1 MPVENHSASTVRE
14 ISEVTPAIFHEQI
27 LPEARPVVFRG
38 LVADWPATRAGRA
51 SPTALADYLKRFDRG
66 PAVGA
71 VFGPPRIRGRFF
83 YNDDLSGFNFR
94 QGSVRVSAALDL
106 LLEYASEETPSS
118 LAIQS
123 IPVRDT
129 LPGFET
135 ENRLPLLHQG
145 VEPRV
150 WIGNAVTVAA
160 HHDPSENIACVVAG
174 RRRFTLF
181 PPDQISN
188 LYMGPFDPTPAGATI
203 SMVDFDAPDL
213 ERYPL
218 FAEAMTH
225 AMVVDMEPGDALYIP
240 YMWWH
245 HVRSTERMNMLVNYW
260 WNSPEQGRG
269 RPTDAMMHAI
279 LAIRDMPAPHR
290 DAWRALF
297 DHYVFEEAGPAGAH
311 IPPARRGA
319 LGVLDVPAVRMI
331 QAALARAMGRP

>member
-1 MPVENHSASTVRE
+1 VAFENQSCSTVRE
-14 ISEVTPAIFHEQI
+14 VTQVTPAMFHDQI
-27 LPEARPVVFRG
+27 LAEARPVVFRG
-38 LVADWPATRAGRA
+38 LTADWPVTRAGRA
-51 SPTALADYLKRFDRG
+51 SPHALADYLKRFDRG
-66 PAVGA
+66 ASVGA
-71 VFGPPRIRGRFF
+71 MFGSPSIGGRFF
-83 YNDDLSGFNFR
+83 YNHDLSGFNFR
-94 QGSVRVSAALDL
+94 NGSVRLSAALDL
-106 LLEYASEETPSS
+106 LLDYAREETPSS

-123 IPVRDT
+123 VPVREA
-129 LPGFET
+129 LPGFEA
-135 ENRLPLLHQG
+135 ENRLPLLHQ

-213 ERYPL
+213 NLYPR
-218 FAEAMTH
+218 FAEAMRH

-260 WNSPEQGRG
+260 WTPPDQGRG

-297 DHYVFEEAGPAGAH
+297 NHYVFEDAGPAGAH
-311 IPPARRGA
+311 LPPARRGA
-319 LGVLDVPAVRMI
+319 LGVLDASAVRMI
-331 QAALARAMGRP
+331 RVALARLMGRP

>member
-1 MPVENHSASTVRE
+1 MPVENQPRSTVRE
-14 ISEVTPAIFHEQI
+14 MTHVTPAIFHDQI
-27 LPEARPVVFRG
+27 LAEARPAVFRG
-38 LVADWPATRAGRA
+38 LIADWPATRAGRA
-51 SPTALADYLKRFDRG
+51 SPEILTDYLKRFDRG
-66 PAVGA
+66 ASVAAVLGSP
-71 VFGPPRIRGRFF
+71 GIGGRFF

-94 QGSVRVSAALDL
+94 HGSVRLSAALDL
-106 LLEYASEETPSS
+106 LLDYSREETPSS

-123 IPVRDT
+123 APVREN
-129 LPGFET
+129 LPGFEA
-135 ENRLPLLHQG
+135 ENRMPLLHPA
-145 VEPRV
+145 VEPRI

-218 FAEAMTH
+218 FAEAMKH

-245 HVRSTERMNMLVNYW
+245 HVRSIERLNMLVNYW
-260 WNSPEQGRG
+260 WTPPDQGRG

-279 LAIRDMPAPHR
+279 LAVRDMPAPHR

-297 DHYVFEEAGPAGAH
+297 NHYVFEDAGPAGAH
-311 IPPARRGA
+311 LPPARRGA
-319 LGVLDVPAVRMI
+319 LGVMDAPAVRMVRT
-331 QAALARAMGRP
+331 ALARAMGRP